1 MFGDIG
7 DHIKVSENVELDI
20 PDSRACRTCDRF
32 SPTTDIIHKDSTTC
46 YMLTCFYKDV
56 CKYIYDEAVVALDKK
71 LEEAFNGELKE
82 EKEGQ

>member
-1 MFGDIG
+1 MFGDAR

-71 LEEAFNGELKE
+71 LEEAFNGEQQK